1 MLTCDDLLMKTPLP
15 LIVQPRVR
23 QSAASSSDSVD
34 DEGTKCFQRA
44 ASSTESEESE
54 SPTDSDD
61 EVRSGLSRTGTV
73 CKDNRQGNGVSVNTA
88 AGVFSPRK
96 PRMTSIKTP
105 VPPEH
110 STVGHAH
117 ALVIID
123 D

>member
-1 MLTCDDLLMKTPLP
+1 MMREPNFK
-15 LIVQPRVR
+15 IEMFSEGNFVERIRGVRV
-23 QSAASSSDSVD
+23 
-34 DEGTKCFQRA
+34 T
-44 ASSTESEESE
+44 E

-61 EVRSGLSRTGTV
+61 EVRSGLLRTGTV
-73 CKDNRQGNGVSVNTA
+73 CKDNSQGNGVSVNTA
-88 AGVFSPRK
+88 AGVFFPRK
-96 PRMTSIKTP
+96 PRMTSIKTQ